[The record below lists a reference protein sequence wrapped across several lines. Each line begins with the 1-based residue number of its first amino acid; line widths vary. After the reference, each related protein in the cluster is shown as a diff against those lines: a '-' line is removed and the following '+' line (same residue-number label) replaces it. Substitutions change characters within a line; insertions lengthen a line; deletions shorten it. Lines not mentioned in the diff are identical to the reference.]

1 MLRDDC
7 IKIFTTYSRLGL
19 DDQAAR
25 FCFGMSKMTPENEF
39 FYYRDLDIEFVEF
52 LEMLCRVAAFNF
64 KATELDSEPLYVKVG
79 YVIDDL
85 LPLIGV
91 YERNEVDPGQV
102 EISESDED
110 Y

>member
-1 MLRDDC
+1 VLRDDC

-25 FCFGMSKMTPENEF
+25 FCFGSKMTPENEF

-52 LEMLCRVAAFNF
+52 LEMLCRVADF
-64 KATELDSEPLYVKVG
+64 KFKVTELDSEPLYVKVG

-91 YERNEVDPGQV
+91 YERNEVDSGQV